1 MRNDIDCLGR
11 NRGERVRRKNQLF
24 WIVLTAL
31 VFFVTVFAL
40 PRLLSAG
47 ESRFRSRVGENLYS
61 LELELLNDTLAET
74 FPLLEGD
81 AVEVSLTRLSGE
93 LTISIGQ
100 ENREP
105 VYEGRNPPLGSF
117 RVTIPEDGDYI
128 FSVGGKNAAGS
139 VSFQIN
145 RLKPDE
151 VTP

>member
-1 MRNDIDCLGR
+1 M
-11 NRGERVRRKNQLF
+11 
-24 WIVLTAL
+24 
-31 VFFVTVFAL
+31 
-40 PRLLSAG
+40 
-47 ESRFRSRVGENLYS
+47 GENLYS

-145 RLKPDE
+145 RSKPDE